1 VLVAWRSRRATA
13 IRLLAPFLFLLLALI
28 INAALEANNA
38 SQMRVKDAAA
48 PGVVMGAVPSC
59 HQDLF
64 IGPAKECVDF
74 VFTPTGDRDVDVS
87 GRARDGRHLHDKDT
101 ADFAVGSGGSG
112 AGGEGRPIASVPSAQ
127 QGLPSEGACT
137 QQGLPFAHG
146 GERPGQQPAGRRC
159 GRCW

>member
-1 VLVAWRSRRATA
+1 MHGWRRAGDGIAFGPIFEASPNPRPASAWAAHAVLVAWRSRRATA

-48 PGVVMGAVPSC
+48 PGVVEMGAVPSC

-101 ADFAVGSGGSG
+101 ADFAVGTS
-112 AGGEGRPIASVPSAQ
+112 
-127 QGLPSEGACT
+127 
-137 QQGLPFAHG
+137 
-146 GERPGQQPAGRRC
+146 
-159 GRCW
+159 